1 MARINRTLALST
13 GVPVRLSD
21 WATSAAAGELA
32 QPLRAMY
39 IQKLWIQLAAG
50 AVNPLKVC
58 LGVKPGVTP
67 TGADGELS
75 ALVSPASQSAN
86 TLPGGGFSD
95 PQVPW
100 GSVIGGSE
108 DATRAWILGTT
119 GDSAIVT
126 YMTMDM

>member
-1 MARINRTLALST
+1 MARINRTIAFTT
-13 GVPVRLSD
+13 GTPVRLSD
-21 WATSAAAGELA
+21 WATAASSGELA

-39 IQKLWIQLAAG
+39 IQKLWIQGLAG
-50 AVNPLKVC
+50 NVNIVSVC

-67 TGADGELS
+67 TGIDGQLS
-75 ALVSPASQSAN
+75 AQISPASQSAN

-108 DATRAWILGTT
+108 DATRAWIFGTT

-126 YMTMDM
+126 YQTMDM